1 MKSAKESEGSRTSV
15 FTVLLSGMLLGTAG
29 TAVALAPDEA
39 SVTSLGVARVAIGG
53 VTLIALA
60 PLFGGSRRRIIGLI
74 RRPGVWVMAM
84 STAGFQ
90 PLFFG
95 ATTRTGVALS
105 TVLTI
110 GTMPVFT
117 GLISR
122 ILLREKLT
130 RVWVAA
136 TSLAVT
142 GLVLRSLDQL
152 ETIDSL
158 GVVMA
163 IGAGLCTGFYVN
175 GAKYELNRG
184 GHAVELPAMAY
195 TLSAILFIPLL
206 IGDDLSW
213 ISSTSGIFSVLY
225 LGLISMAL
233 ANTLQ
238 VVGLQR
244 LSPGPTATLLLADP
258 LTATLLG
265 VFLLGEGITT
275 LAIAGLVLVSI
286 ALIWQGISQSRQSQQ
301 KVRIN

>member
-1 MKSAKESEGSRTSV
+1 MNSAKESASPLFSV

-60 PLFGGSRRRIIGLI
+60 PLFGGSRRRIIALI
-74 RRPGVWVMAM
+74 RKPGVWVMAI

-110 GTMPVFT
+110 GTMPLFT

-122 ILLREKLT
+122 LLLREKLT
-130 RVWVAA
+130 QVWIAA

-142 GLVLRSLDQL
+142 GLVLRSWDQL
-152 ETIDSL
+152 ETIDPL
-158 GVVMA
+158 GIAMA

-195 TLSAILFIPLL
+195 TLSAILLIPLL
-206 IGDDLSW
+206 IGDNLSW
-213 ISSTSGIFSVLY
+213 IASTDGILTALY
-225 LGLISMAL
+225 LGFITMAL

-258 LTATLLG
+258 LTATILG
-265 VFLLGEGITT
+265 VFILNESIT
-275 LAIAGLVLVSI
+275 AIAVVGLILVSV
-286 ALIWQGISQSRQSQQ
+286 ALVWQGVAQSRVNRSS
-301 KVRIN
+301 IN

>member
-1 MKSAKESEGSRTSV
+1 
-15 FTVLLSGMLLGTAG
+15 MLLGTAG
-29 TAVALAPDEA
+29 TAVALAPNQA
-39 SVTSLGVARVAIGG
+39 SVTSLGIARVAIGG
-53 VTLIALA
+53 VTLIAVA
-60 PLFGGSRRRIIGLI
+60 PFFGGNRRRILSLI
-74 RRPGVWVMAM
+74 RRPGVWVMAA

-110 GTMPVFT
+110 GTMPLFT

-122 ILLREKLT
+122 LLLREKLT
-130 RVWVAA
+130 RVWIAA
-136 TSLAVT
+136 TSLAVA
-142 GLVLRSLDQL
+142 GLLLRSWDQL
-152 ETIDSL
+152 ESIDLL

-163 IGAGLCTGFYVN
+163 LGAGLCTGFYVN

-195 TLSAILFIPLL
+195 TLSALLLLPLL

-213 ISSTSGIFSVLY
+213 MRSTQGFLTALY
-225 LGLISMAL
+225 LGFVSMAL

-238 VVGLQR
+238 VVGLQH

-265 VFLLGEGITT
+265 IVVLNESITPIATIGLLFVSV
-275 LAIAGLVLVSI
+275 ALV
-286 ALIWQGISQSRQSQQ
+286 WQGIAQSRES
-301 KVRIN
+301 KSSID